1 MAAFPNGQPEAFDY
15 DFSTRVAIPDLGQVG
30 ILAEGDNG
38 EDLSEDEGLEDYKKG
53 GYHPVYVGE
62 ILNDRYVIL

>member
-1 MAAFPNGQPEAFDY
+1 METIGIFAKDY
-15 DFSTRVAIPDLGQVG
+15 EEKSIY
-30 ILAEGDNG
+30 
-38 EDLSEDEGLEDYKKG
+38 SEDEGIDDYKKG